1 MTAGPAPTQHPT
13 GTVDGA
19 PPAPGTRAPAEQALL
34 AALSVPDK
42 VRLLTGA
49 ANWRTHGA
57 PAIGLRPMIVSD
69 GPSGVRG
76 VTKDERHPST
86 SLPCSSATGAT
97 WDTELITELAV
108 ALGAEARGKGVDVL
122 LAPTINLMRT
132 PLGGRGFECFSE
144 DPVLTARMAVAFIT
158 GLQSAGVAATV
169 KHFVGNDSETERWTY
184 DVIVSEQVLRELYMA
199 PFEACVTEA
208 GSALVMAAYNKVN
221 GTPATE
227 HPWLLRKILK
237 GEWEFGGVVVSDWSA
252 ARTTVATAV
261 AGLDLAM
268 PGPDGP
274 WGADLVQAVLD
285 GVIPESVIDDKVA
298 RIMRLARRVGAL
310 AAPDGREAAAVSGG
324 PAAGNGGPV
333 PDGNGS
339 PVPAGRPVL
348 DAGPVL
354 DGGPVLGAD
363 PVLDAGAV
371 PDGAP
376 AGNRAVLMDPQLVR
390 RVAAASFVLLRN
402 EGPVLPFDP
411 GRVGS
416 IALIGPNAVY
426 PVIQGGGSA
435 IVAPVTVSTPA
446 VALPAALAGQATVT
460 VAPGCR
466 TWTTVP
472 EPVAGSIRDPL
483 TGEPGLRLEFR
494 AGDGTLIRHEH
505 RISTQLTWWDE
516 GLPPG
521 VGWGEDGTIALLT
534 RFRADVT
541 GQHLIGVAG
550 VGHLTLTV
558 DGVVVADTVTPVP
571 ADPVQTMTRPGEV
584 RAAVRLQAGQEADV
598 RLDFHPAA
606 GIDAPLAVSLGIA
619 ADDDE
624 DTMIAEAM
632 RAAAD
637 SAAAVVVVG
646 SAGAA
651 ESEGFD
657 RETLA
662 LPGRQ
667 DELVTRIAAVNPR
680 TVVVVNAGMP
690 VLMPWAD
697 DVAAVIYAWLP
708 GQAMGEALAD
718 VLLGRVEP
726 GGRLPVTLPARE
738 SDCPVLH
745 AVPRDG
751 RIDYAEGLL
760 IGYRGYDAAG
770 IIPRFAFGHGLGY
783 TQWAYESVSLDG
795 PGPAPGE
802 DARVRV
808 AVRNTGSRP
817 GREIVQAYVASPVA
831 RAGRP
836 ARVLGAF
843 AAVSAAPGE
852 RAEVVLTVPARA
864 FAVWDPAAGGW
875 AWPPG
880 TFTVEVGRSSR
891 DLRLEMPVTGRR

>member
-1 MTAGPAPTQHPT
+1 MTAGPAHTEHPT
-13 GTVDGA
+13 STVDGA
-19 PPAPGTRAPAEQALL
+19 PPAGGTRAPAEQALL
-34 AALSVPDK
+34 AALTVPDK

-86 SLPCSSATGAT
+86 CLPCPSATGAT
-97 WDTELITELAV
+97 WDTELLAELAA

-208 GSALVMAAYNKVN
+208 GAALVMAAYNKVN

-227 HPWLLRKILK
+227 HPWLLRQILK
-237 GEWEFGGVVVSDWSA
+237 GKWEFGGVVVSDWSA

-268 PGPDGP
+268 PGPNGP

-285 GVIPESVIDDKVA
+285 GVVPESVIDDKVA
-298 RIMRLARRVGAL
+298 RILRLARWAGAL
-310 AAPDGREAAAVSGG
+310 TAPGAHEALPVTGG
-324 PAAGNGGPV
+324 PAGDGGPAPDGNGGPV
-333 PDGNGS
+333 LDGA
-339 PVPAGRPVL
+339 PVPG
-348 DAGPVL
+348 GGGSVL
-354 DGGPVLGAD
+354 DGAPVPGGE
-363 PVLDAGAV
+363 PVPG
-371 PDGAP
+371 GAP
-376 AGNRAVLMDPQLVR
+376 AGDRGALMDPRLVR
-390 RVAAASFVLLRN
+390 RVTAASFVLLRN

-411 GRVGS
+411 GRIGS
-416 IALIGPNAVY
+416 IALIGPNAVH

-446 VALPAALAGQATVT
+446 AALPAALAGQASVT

-472 EPVAGSIRDPL
+472 EPAAGSLRDPV
-483 TGEPGLRLEFR
+483 TGEPGLRLEFH

-505 RISTQLTWWDE
+505 RTSTQLAWWDE

-521 VGWGEDGTIALLT
+521 VGWGEDGTITLLT

-541 GQHLIGVAG
+541 GPHLIGVAG

-558 DGVVVADTVTPVP
+558 DGVVAADTVTPVP

-584 RAAVRLQAGQEADV
+584 RAAVGLRAGQEAEV
-598 RLDFHPAA
+598 RLDFRPAD
-606 GIDAPLAVSLGIA
+606 GVDAPLAVSLGIA
-619 ADDDE
+619 ADEDE
-624 DTMIAEAM
+624 DTMIAQAV
-632 RAAAD
+632 RAAAG
-637 SAAAVVVVG
+637 SAAAVVIVG
-646 SAGAA
+646 SAEAA

-718 VLLGRVEP
+718 VLLGRAEP

-760 IGYRGYDAAG
+760 VGYRGYDAAG
-770 IIPRFAFGHGLGY
+770 ISPMFPFGHGLGY
-783 TQWAYESVSLDG
+783 TQWAYESASLDG
-795 PGPAPGE
+795 PGPASGE
-802 DARVRV
+802 DVRVRV
-808 AVRNTGSRP
+808 RVNNTGSRP

-831 RAGRP
+831 GAGRP
-836 ARVLGAF
+836 ARALGAF

-864 FAVWDPAAGGW
+864 FAAWDPAAGGW
-875 AWPPG
+875 ARPPG

-891 DLRLEMPVTGRR
+891 DLRLKVPVTGRR

>member
-1 MTAGPAPTQHPT
+1 MTTGHAHTHQPASTVSEASPAPDT
-13 GTVDGA
+13 G
-19 PPAPGTRAPAEQALL
+19 APAEQSLL

-49 ANWRTHGA
+49 ANWRTHA
-57 PAIGLRPMIVSD
+57 SPALGLRSMIMSD

-86 SLPCSSATGAT
+86 SLPCPSACGAT
-97 WDTELITELAV
+97 WDTGLITELAA
-108 ALGAEARGKGVDVL
+108 ALGAEARAKGVDVL

-132 PLGGRGFECFSE
+132 PLAGRGFEFFSE
-144 DPVLTARMAVAFIT
+144 DPVLTARIAVAFIT
-158 GLQSAGVAATV
+158 GLQSAGVAAV
-169 KHFVGNDSETERWTY
+169 AKHFVGNDTETERWSY
-184 DVIVSEQVLRELYMA
+184 DAVITETVLRELYLA
-199 PFEACVTEA
+199 PFEACVREA
-208 GSALVMAAYNKVN
+208 GTALVMAAYNRVN
-221 GTPATE
+221 GTHSTA
-227 HPWLLRKILK
+227 HAWLLRKVLK
-237 GEWEFGGVVVSDWSA
+237 GEWEFDGVVVSDWNA
-252 ARTTVATAV
+252 ARATVPTAV

-268 PGPDGP
+268 PGPNGP
-274 WGADLVQAVLD
+274 WGEQLARAVLD
-285 GVIPESVIDDKVA
+285 GTVPESDIDDKVA
-298 RIMRLARRVGAL
+298 RILRLARRVGAL
-310 AAPDGREAAAVSGG
+310 APPDGRPGQDLLSA
-324 PAAGNGGPV
+324 
-333 PDGNGS
+333 
-339 PVPAGRPVL
+339 L
-348 DAGPVL
+348 
-354 DGGPVLGAD
+354 
-363 PVLDAGAV
+363 
-371 PDGAP
+371 DGAP
-376 AGNRAVLMDPQLVR
+376 AHGLMPSANGGPDGDGAGLADADLVR

-402 EGPVLPFDP
+402 EGPVLPFDA
-411 GRVGS
+411 GAIGS
-416 IALIGPNAVY
+416 IALIGPNAVH

-435 IVAPVTVSTPA
+435 VVAPVAVSIPA
-446 VALPAALAGQATVT
+446 LSLPAALDGRATVT

-466 TWTTVP
+466 TWTAVP
-472 EPVAGSIRDPL
+472 EPAAGSIHDPY

-494 AGDGTLIRHEH
+494 DGDGTLIGHEH
-505 RISTQLTWWDE
+505 RTSTQLVWWDE

-521 VGWGEDGTIALLT
+521 VGWGKEGAIVLLARLRASGTGPHVLGA
-534 RFRADVT
+534 
-541 GQHLIGVAG
+541 AG
-550 VGHLTLTV
+550 VGRLTLIV
-558 DGVVVADTVTPVP
+558 DGTVVADATTPVP

-584 RAAVRLQAGQEADV
+584 RASVDLGAGQEAEI
-598 RLDFHPAA
+598 RIEFRPAD
-606 GIDAPLAVSLGIA
+606 GVNAPLAIRFGIA
-619 ADDDE
+619 LDE
-624 DTMIAEAM
+624 DEDAMMAEAV
-632 RAAAD
+632 RVAAQAG
-637 SAAAVVVVG
+637 AAVVVVG
-646 SAGAA
+646 SADAA

-667 DELVTRIAAVNPR
+667 DELVARVAEVNPR

-718 VLLGRVEP
+718 VLLGRAEP

-770 IIPRFAFGHGLGY
+770 TTPMFPFGHGLGY
-783 TQWAYESVSLDG
+783 TQWAYESASLDG

-802 DARVRV
+802 DARIRVRV
-808 AVRNTGSRP
+808 SNTGSRP

-836 ARVLGAF
+836 TRVLGAF

-880 TFTVEVGRSSR
+880 IFTVEVGRSSR
-891 DLRLEMPVTGRR
+891 DLRLRVPVTGRR

>member
-1 MTAGPAPTQHPT
+1 MTTGPAHTHAT
-13 GTVDGA
+13 TTVSDA
-19 PPAPGTRAPAEQALL
+19 APAPGTQAPAERALL
-34 AALSVPDK
+34 AALSVQDK

-49 ANWRTHGA
+49 ANWRMHGS

-86 SLPCSSATGAT
+86 SLPCPSACGAT
-97 WDTELITELAV
+97 WDTELITELAA
-108 ALGAEARGKGVDVL
+108 ALGEEARGKDVHVL

-158 GLQSAGVAATV
+158 GLQSAGVAATA

-184 DVIVSEQVLRELYMA
+184 DAVISEQVLRELYLA
-199 PFEACVTEA
+199 PFEACVREA
-208 GSALVMAAYNKVN
+208 GTALVMAAYNKVN

-237 GEWEFGGVVVSDWSA
+237 GEWGFEGVVVSDWSA
-252 ARTTVATAV
+252 ARSTVATAV

-274 WGADLVQAVLD
+274 WGPDLVQAVLD
-285 GVIPESVIDDKVA
+285 GVVPETDIDDKVT

-310 AAPDGREAAAVSGG
+310 VAPDGQEG
-324 PAAGNGGPV
+324 AAGNGGPV
-333 PDGNGS
+333 PAGNGG
-339 PVPAGRPVL
+339 PVPDSGS
-348 DAGPVL
+348 VL
-354 DGGPVLGAD
+354 DGS
-363 PVLDAGAV
+363 
-371 PDGAP
+371 PDGGP
-376 AGNRAVLMDPQLVR
+376 ARDRAALVDPRLVR

-402 EGPVLPFDP
+402 EGQALPFDA
-411 GRVGS
+411 GRIGS

-466 TWTTVP
+466 TWVTVP

-494 AGDGTLIRHEH
+494 DGDGTLIGDEH
-505 RISTQLTWWDE
+505 RISTQLAWWDE

-521 VGWGEDGTIALLT
+521 VGWGEDGTIVVRT
-534 RFRADVT
+534 RFRAT
-541 GQHLIGVAG
+541 AAGPHLIGAAG

-558 DGVVVADTVTPVP
+558 DGTVVADRVTPMP
-571 ADPVQTMTRPGEV
+571 DDPVQTMTRPGEV
-584 RAAVRLQAGQEADV
+584 RAVVDLRAGQETEV
-598 RLDFHPAA
+598 RLDFQPAD
-606 GIDAPLAVSLGIA
+606 GVDAPLAVSLGIA
-619 ADDDE
+619 ADEDE
-624 DTMIAEAM
+624 DTMIAEAV
-632 RAAAD
+632 RAAARA
-637 SAAAVVVVG
+637 AAAVVVVG
-646 SAGAA
+646 SAEAA

-657 RETLA
+657 RQTLA

-667 DELVTRIAAVNPR
+667 DELVTRVAAVNPR

-718 VLLGRVEP
+718 VLLGRAEP

-738 SDCPVLH
+738 SDSPVLH
-745 AVPRDG
+745 VVPRDG
-751 RIDYAEGLL
+751 RVDYAEGLL
-760 IGYRGYDAAG
+760 VGYRGYDAAG
-770 IIPRFAFGHGLGY
+770 IAPMFAFGHGLGY
-783 TQWAYESVSLDG
+783 TQWAYESASVDG
-795 PGPAPGE
+795 PVPAPGE
-802 DARVRV
+802 DVRVRV
-808 AVRNTGSRP
+808 VVRNTGPRP
-817 GREIVQAYVASPVA
+817 GREIVQAYVAGPMA
-831 RAGRP
+831 GAGRP
-836 ARVLGAF
+836 VRVLGAF
-843 AAVSAAPGE
+843 GTVSAAPGE
-852 RAEVVLTVPARA
+852 RADVVLTVPARVM
-864 FAVWDPAAGGW
+864 AVWDQAAGGW
-875 AWPPG
+875 AWPRG
-880 TFTVEVGRSSR
+880 TFMIDVGRSSR
-891 DLRLEMPVTGRR
+891 DLRLGVTLTVG

>member
-1 MTAGPAPTQHPT
+1 MTTGQARAQQPA
-13 GTVDGA
+13 GTVSGA
-19 PPAPGTRAPAEQALL
+19 PPAPGTAAPAERSLL

-49 ANWRTHGA
+49 ANWRTHGS
-57 PAIGLRPMIVSD
+57 PALGLRPMIMSD

-76 VTKDERHPST
+76 VTKDERLPST
-86 SLPCSSATGAT
+86 SLPCPSACGAT
-97 WDTELITELAV
+97 WDTGLITELAA

-158 GLQSAGVAATV
+158 GLQSAGVAAV
-169 KHFVGNDSETERWTY
+169 AKHFVGNDSETERWGY
-184 DVIVSEQVLRELYMA
+184 DAVITETVLRELYLA
-199 PFEACVTEA
+199 PFEAAVREA
-208 GSALVMAAYNKVN
+208 GTALVMAAYNKVN
-221 GTPATE
+221 GTHATA
-227 HPWLLRKILK
+227 HAWLLRKVLK
-237 GEWEFGGVVVSDWSA
+237 GEWEFDGVVVSDWNA
-252 ARTTVATAV
+252 ARATVPTAV

-268 PGPDGP
+268 PGPHGP
-274 WGADLVQAVLD
+274 WGEDLARAVLD
-285 GVIPESVIDDKVA
+285 GAVPESDIDDKLA
-298 RIMRLARRVGAL
+298 RILRLARRVGAL
-310 AAPDGREAAAVSGG
+310 AAPDGKPDPVPAPAPGPLPSPNGG
-324 PAAGNGGPV
+324 PAG
-333 PDGNGS
+333 D
-339 PVPAGRPVL
+339 
-348 DAGPVL
+348 
-354 DGGPVLGAD
+354 
-363 PVLDAGAV
+363 
-371 PDGAP
+371 
-376 AGNRAVLMDPQLVR
+376 RAVLADAGLVR
-390 RVAAASFVLLRN
+390 RAAAASLVLLRN
-402 EGPVLPFDP
+402 EGPVLPFDA
-411 GRVGS
+411 GTIGS
-416 IALIGPNAVY
+416 IALIGPNAVH

-435 IVAPVTVSTPA
+435 VVAPATVSTPA
-446 VALPAALAGQATVT
+446 LALPAALAGRAAVT

-466 TWTTVP
+466 TWTAVP
-472 EPVAGSIRDPL
+472 APAAGSIRDPQ

-494 AGDGTLIRHEH
+494 DGGGALIGHEH
-505 RISTQLTWWDE
+505 RTSTELVWWDE

-521 VGWGEDGTIALLT
+521 VGWGRDGSIALLT
-534 RFRADVT
+534 RLRASIT
-541 GQHLIGVAG
+541 GPHLIGAAG
-550 VGHLTLTV
+550 VGRLTLTV
-558 DGVVVADTVTPVP
+558 DGAVAADTVTPVP

-584 RAAVRLQAGQEADV
+584 RATVDLRAGQEAEI
-598 RLDFHPAA
+598 RLDFRPAD
-606 GIDAPLAVSLGIA
+606 GVNAPLAIRLGIA
-619 ADDDE
+619 VDE
-624 DTMIAEAM
+624 DEDAMMAEAV
-632 RAAAD
+632 RAAAR
-637 SAAAVVVVG
+637 AGAAVVVVG
-646 SAGAA
+646 SADAA

-667 DELVTRIAAVNPR
+667 DELVARVAEVNAR

-690 VLMPWAD
+690 VLMPWAG
-697 DVAAVIYAWLP
+697 DVAAVVYAWLP
-708 GQAMGEALAD
+708 GQAMGDALAD
-718 VLLGRVEP
+718 VLIGRAEP

-770 IIPRFAFGHGLGY
+770 ITPLFAFGHGLGY
-783 TQWAYESVSLDG
+783 TQWAYESASLDG

-802 DARVRV
+802 DVRVRV
-808 AVRNTGSRP
+808 AVRNTGPRP

-831 RAGRP
+831 GAGRP

-875 AWPPG
+875 ARPPG

-891 DLRLEMPVTGRR
+891 DLRLEVPLAGRG

>member
-1 MTAGPAPTQHPT
+1 MTADPAHTHT
-13 GTVDGA
+13 HTSTVTGA
-19 PPAPGTRAPAEQALL
+19 PPAPGNRAPGEQALL
-34 AALSVPDK
+34 AALSVQDK

-49 ANWRTHGA
+49 ANFRTHGS

-86 SLPCSSATGAT
+86 SLPCPSAAGAT
-97 WDTELITELAV
+97 WDTELIAELAA

-144 DPVLTARMAVAFIT
+144 DPVLTARMAVAYIT

-184 DVIVSEQVLRELYMA
+184 DVIITERVLRELYLA
-199 PFEACVTEA
+199 PFEACVREA
-208 GSALVMAAYNKVN
+208 GTALVMAAYNKVN
-221 GTPATE
+221 GTSATE

-237 GEWEFGGVVVSDWSA
+237 GEWGFGGVVVSDWSA

-274 WGADLVQAVLD
+274 WGPDLVQAVLD
-285 GVIPESVIDDKVA
+285 GVVPEADIDDKVA
-298 RIMRLARRVGAL
+298 RIMRLADWVGAL
-310 AAPDGREAAAVSGG
+310 AAPGG
-324 PAAGNGGPV
+324 PEAMDGNGGLVPSGNGGPV
-333 PDGNGS
+333 
-339 PVPAGRPVL
+339 A
-348 DAGPVL
+348 
-354 DGGPVLGAD
+354 DGGPVTDGR
-363 PVLDAGAV
+363 PVPGV
-371 PDGAP
+371 AP
-376 AGNRAVLMDPQLVR
+376 ARDRAVLVEPGLVR
-390 RVAAASFVLLRN
+390 KVAAASFVLLRN
-402 EGPVLPFDP
+402 EGPVLPFDAD
-411 GRVGS
+411 RIGS

-435 IVAPVTVSTPA
+435 IVAPVTVSAPA
-446 VALPAALAGQATVT
+446 VAVPAALAGRATVT

-472 EPVAGSIRDPL
+472 EPVAGSIHDPL

-494 AGDGTLIRHEH
+494 DGDGTLIGHEH
-505 RISTQLTWWDE
+505 RISTQLAWWDE

-521 VGWGEDGTIALLT
+521 VGWGEDGTIVART
-534 RFRADVT
+534 RFRASAA
-541 GQHLIGVAG
+541 GPHLIGAAG

-558 DGVVVADTVTPVP
+558 DGTVVADKVTPVP
-571 ADPVQTMTRPGEV
+571 DDPVQTMTRPGEV
-584 RAAVRLQAGQEADV
+584 RALADLRAGQEAEI
-598 RLDFHPAA
+598 RLDFQPAA
-606 GIDAPLAVSLGIA
+606 GVDAPLAVSLGIA
-619 ADDDE
+619 AEEDE
-624 DTMIAEAM
+624 DTMIAAAV
-632 RAAAD
+632 RAAAR

-646 SAGAA
+646 SAEAA

-667 DELVTRIAAVNPR
+667 DELVARVAAVNPR

-690 VLMPWAD
+690 VLMPWAG

-718 VLLGRVEP
+718 VLLGRAEP

-745 AVPRDG
+745 VVPRDG
-751 RIDYAEGLL
+751 RVDYAEGLL
-760 IGYRGYDAAG
+760 VGYRGYDAAG
-770 IIPRFAFGHGLGY
+770 ITPMFAFGHGLGY
-783 TQWAYESVSLDG
+783 TQWAYESASVAG
-795 PGPAPGE
+795 PMPAPGG
-802 DARVRV
+802 DVRIRVV
-808 AVRNTGSRP
+808 VRNTGSRP
-817 GREIVQAYVASPVA
+817 GREIVQAYVAGPA
-831 RAGRP
+831 AGAGRP
-836 ARVLGAF
+836 VRVLGAF
-843 AAVSAAPGE
+843 GTAVAAPGE
-852 RAEVVLTVPARA
+852 RADVVLTVPARIL
-864 FAVWDPAAGGW
+864 AVWDQAAGGW

-880 TFTVEVGRSSR
+880 TFTIEVGRSSR
-891 DLRLEMPVTGRR
+891 DLRLGIDVGLGG

>member
-1 MTAGPAPTQHPT
+1 MTTGPAHTHAT
-13 GTVDGA
+13 TTVSDA
-19 PPAPGTRAPAEQALL
+19 APAPGTQAPAERALL
-34 AALSVPDK
+34 AALSVQDK

-49 ANWRTHGA
+49 ANWRMHGS

-86 SLPCSSATGAT
+86 SLPCPSACGAT
-97 WDTELITELAV
+97 WDTELITELAA
-108 ALGAEARGKGVDVL
+108 ALGEEARGKDVHVL

-158 GLQSAGVAATV
+158 GLQSAGVAATA

-184 DVIVSEQVLRELYMA
+184 DAVISEQVLRELYLA
-199 PFEACVTEA
+199 PFEACVREA
-208 GSALVMAAYNKVN
+208 GTALVMAAYNKVN

-237 GEWEFGGVVVSDWSA
+237 GEWGFEGVVVSDWSA
-252 ARTTVATAV
+252 ARSTVATAV

-274 WGADLVQAVLD
+274 WGPDLVQAVLD
-285 GVIPESVIDDKVA
+285 GVVPETDIDDKVT

-310 AAPDGREAAAVSGG
+310 VAPDGQEG
-324 PAAGNGGPV
+324 AAGNGGPV
-333 PDGNGS
+333 PAGNGG
-339 PVPAGRPVL
+339 PVPDSGS
-348 DAGPVL
+348 VL
-354 DGGPVLGAD
+354 DGS
-363 PVLDAGAV
+363 
-371 PDGAP
+371 PDGGP
-376 AGNRAVLMDPQLVR
+376 ARDRAALVDPRLVR
-390 RVAAASFVLLRN
+390 KVAAASFVLLRN
-402 EGPVLPFDP
+402 EGQALPFDP
-411 GRVGS
+411 GRIGS

-466 TWTTVP
+466 TWVTVP

-494 AGDGTLIRHEH
+494 DGDGTLIGDEH
-505 RISTQLTWWDE
+505 RISTQLAWWDE

-521 VGWGEDGTIALLT
+521 VGWGEDGTIVVRT
-534 RFRADVT
+534 RFRAT
-541 GQHLIGVAG
+541 AAGPHLIGAAG

-558 DGVVVADTVTPVP
+558 DGTVVADRVTPMP
-571 ADPVQTMTRPGEV
+571 DDPVQTMTRPGEV
-584 RAAVRLQAGQEADV
+584 RAVVDLRAGQETEV
-598 RLDFHPAA
+598 RLDFQPAD
-606 GIDAPLAVSLGIA
+606 GVDAPLAVSLGIA
-619 ADDDE
+619 ADEDE
-624 DTMIAEAM
+624 DTMIAEAV
-632 RAAAD
+632 RAAARA
-637 SAAAVVVVG
+637 AAAVVVVG
-646 SAGAA
+646 SAEAA

-657 RETLA
+657 RQTLA

-667 DELVTRIAAVNPR
+667 DELVTRVAAVNPR

-718 VLLGRVEP
+718 VLLGRAEP

-738 SDCPVLH
+738 SDSPVLH
-745 AVPRDG
+745 VVPRDG
-751 RIDYAEGLL
+751 RVDYAEGLL
-760 IGYRGYDAAG
+760 VGYRGYDAAG
-770 IIPRFAFGHGLGY
+770 IAPMFAFGHGLGY
-783 TQWAYESVSLDG
+783 TQWAYESASVDG
-795 PGPAPGE
+795 PAPAPGE
-802 DARVRV
+802 DVRIRVV
-808 AVRNTGSRP
+808 VRNIGPRP
-817 GREIVQAYVASPVA
+817 GREIVQAYVAGPMA
-831 RAGRP
+831 GAGRP
-836 ARVLGAF
+836 VRVLGAF
-843 AAVSAAPGE
+843 GTAAAAPGE
-852 RAEVVLTVPARA
+852 RADVVLTVPARA
-864 FAVWDPAAGGW
+864 MAVWDQAAGGW
-875 AWPPG
+875 AWPRG
-880 TFTVEVGRSSR
+880 TFMIEVGRSSR
-891 DLRLEMPVTGRR
+891 DLRLGVTVTVG

>member
-1 MTAGPAPTQHPT
+1 MTTGPAPAQHPT
-13 GTVDGA
+13 STVDGA
-19 PPAPGTRAPAEQALL
+19 QPASGARAPAEQALL
-34 AALSVPDK
+34 AALSIHDK

-49 ANWRTHGA
+49 ANWRTHGS
-57 PAIGLRPMIVSD
+57 PAVGLRPMIVSD

-86 SLPCSSATGAT
+86 SLPCASATGAT
-97 WDTELITELAV
+97 WDTELITELAA

-158 GLQSAGVAATV
+158 GLQSAGVAATA
-169 KHFVGNDSETERWTY
+169 KHFVGNDSETERRSY
-184 DVIVSEQVLRELYMA
+184 DAIVSEQVLRELYLA

-208 GSALVMAAYNKVN
+208 GTALVMAAYNKVN
-221 GTPATE
+221 GTPATA

-237 GEWEFGGVVVSDWSA
+237 GEWGFDGVVVSDWSA
-252 ARTTVATAV
+252 ARSTVATAV

-268 PGPDGP
+268 PGPRGP

-285 GVIPESVIDDKVA
+285 GVVPESDIDDKVA
-298 RIMRLARRVGAL
+298 RIMRLARRLGAL
-310 AAPDGREAAAVSGG
+310 AAPDGQEAVTITGESAAGNGG
-324 PAAGNGGPV
+324 LVPPGNGGPV
-333 PDGNGS
+333 PDGKS
-339 PVPAGRPVL
+339 VL
-348 DAGPVL
+348 DGGPLIDGRPVL
-354 DGGPVLGAD
+354 DGGPL
-363 PVLDAGAV
+363 
-371 PDGAP
+371 PDGGP
-376 AGNRAVLMDPQLVR
+376 ARDRAVLMDPRLVR

-402 EGPVLPFDP
+402 EGPVLPLDA
-411 GRVGS
+411 GRIGS
-416 IALIGPNAVY
+416 VALIGPNAVY

-446 VALPAALAGQATVT
+446 VALPAALAGRASVT

-472 EPVAGSIRDPL
+472 EPAAGSIRDPL

-494 AGDGTLIRHEH
+494 DGDGALIGHEH
-505 RISTQLTWWDE
+505 RISTQFTWWDE

-521 VGWGEDGTIALLT
+521 VGWGKDGTITLLT
-534 RFRADVT
+534 RYRADVT
-541 GQHLIGVAG
+541 GPHLIGVAG

-558 DGVVVADTVTPVP
+558 DGVVAADTVTPVP

-584 RAAVRLQAGQEADV
+584 RAVADLQAGQEAEI
-598 RLDFHPAA
+598 RLDFQPAD
-606 GIDAPLAVSLGIA
+606 GVDAPLAVSLGIA
-619 ADDDE
+619 ADEDE
-624 DTMIAEAM
+624 DTMIAEAVQ
-632 RAAAD
+632 AAAR
-637 SAAAVVVVG
+637 SAAAVVIVG
-646 SAGAA
+646 SAVAA

-667 DELVTRIAAVNPR
+667 DELVTRVAAVNPR
-680 TVVVVNAGMP
+680 TVAVVNAGMP
-690 VLMPWAD
+690 VLMPWAG

-718 VLLGRVEP
+718 VLLGRAEP

-738 SDCPVLH
+738 SDSPVLH

-770 IIPRFAFGHGLGY
+770 ITPMFPFGHGLGY
-783 TQWAYESVSLDG
+783 TQWAYESASLDG
-795 PGPAPGE
+795 SGPPPGE
-802 DARVRV
+802 DVRVRV

-831 RAGRP
+831 GAGRP

-852 RAEVVLTVPARA
+852 RAEVVLAVPARA
-864 FAVWDPAAGGW
+864 FAVWDPVAGGW

-891 DLRLEMPVTGRR
+891 DLRLGVPVTGRR

>member
-1 MTAGPAPTQHPT
+1 MTTGPAHTHAT
-13 GTVDGA
+13 TTVSDA
-19 PPAPGTRAPAEQALL
+19 APAPGTQAPAERALL
-34 AALSVPDK
+34 AALSVQDK

-49 ANWRTHGA
+49 ANWRMHGS

-86 SLPCSSATGAT
+86 SLPCPSACGAT
-97 WDTELITELAV
+97 WDTELITELAA
-108 ALGAEARGKGVDVL
+108 ALGEEARGKDVHVL

-158 GLQSAGVAATV
+158 GLQSAGVAATA

-184 DVIVSEQVLRELYMA
+184 DAVISEQVLRELYLA
-199 PFEACVTEA
+199 PFEACVREA
-208 GSALVMAAYNKVN
+208 GTALVMAAYNKVN

-237 GEWEFGGVVVSDWSA
+237 GEWGFEGVVVSDWSA
-252 ARTTVATAV
+252 ARSTVATAV

-274 WGADLVQAVLD
+274 WGPDLVQAVLD
-285 GVIPESVIDDKVA
+285 GVVPETDIDDKVT

-310 AAPDGREAAAVSGG
+310 VAPDGQEG
-324 PAAGNGGPV
+324 AAGNGGPV
-333 PDGNGS
+333 PAGNGG
-339 PVPAGRPVL
+339 PVPDSGS
-348 DAGPVL
+348 VL
-354 DGGPVLGAD
+354 DGS
-363 PVLDAGAV
+363 
-371 PDGAP
+371 PDGGP
-376 AGNRAVLMDPQLVR
+376 ARDRAALVDPRLVR

-402 EGPVLPFDP
+402 EGQALPFDA
-411 GRVGS
+411 GRIGS

-466 TWTTVP
+466 TWATVP
-472 EPVAGSIRDPL
+472 EPVAGAMRDPL

-494 AGDGTLIRHEH
+494 DGDGTLIGDEH
-505 RISTQLTWWDE
+505 RISTQLAWWDE

-521 VGWGEDGTIALLT
+521 VGWGEDGTIVVRT
-534 RFRADVT
+534 RFRAT
-541 GQHLIGVAG
+541 AAGPHLIGAAG

-558 DGVVVADTVTPVP
+558 DGTVVADRVTPMP
-571 ADPVQTMTRPGEV
+571 DDPVQTMTRPGEV
-584 RAAVRLQAGQEADV
+584 RAVVDLRAGQETEV
-598 RLDFHPAA
+598 RLDFQPAD
-606 GIDAPLAVSLGIA
+606 GVDAPLAVSLGIA
-619 ADDDE
+619 ADEDE
-624 DTMIAEAM
+624 DTMIAEAV
-632 RAAAD
+632 RAAARA
-637 SAAAVVVVG
+637 AAAVVVVG
-646 SAGAA
+646 SAEAA

-657 RETLA
+657 RQTLA

-667 DELVTRIAAVNPR
+667 DELVTRVAAVNPR

-718 VLLGRVEP
+718 VLLGRAEP

-738 SDCPVLH
+738 SDSPVLH
-745 AVPRDG
+745 VVPRDG
-751 RIDYAEGLL
+751 RVDYAEGLL
-760 IGYRGYDAAG
+760 VGYRGYDAAG
-770 IIPRFAFGHGLGY
+770 IAPMFAFGHGLGY
-783 TQWAYESVSLDG
+783 TQWAYESASVDG
-795 PGPAPGE
+795 PAPAPGE
-802 DARVRV
+802 DVRIRVV
-808 AVRNTGSRP
+808 VRNIGPRP
-817 GREIVQAYVASPVA
+817 GREIVQAYVAGPMA
-831 RAGRP
+831 GAGRP
-836 ARVLGAF
+836 VRVLGAF
-843 AAVSAAPGE
+843 GTAAAAPGE
-852 RAEVVLTVPARA
+852 RTDVVLTVPARVM
-864 FAVWDPAAGGW
+864 AVWDQAAGGW
-875 AWPPG
+875 AWPRG
-880 TFTVEVGRSSR
+880 TFMIDVGRSSR
-891 DLRLEMPVTGRR
+891 DLRLGVTVTVG

>member
-1 MTAGPAPTQHPT
+1 MTAGPAHTEHPT
-13 GTVDGA
+13 STVDGA
-19 PPAPGTRAPAEQALL
+19 PPAGGTRAPAEQALL
-34 AALSVPDK
+34 AALTVPDK

-86 SLPCSSATGAT
+86 CLPCPSATGAT
-97 WDTELITELAV
+97 WDTELLAELAA

-144 DPVLTARMAVAFIT
+144 DPVLTARMAAAFIT

-208 GSALVMAAYNKVN
+208 GAALVMAAYNKVN

-227 HPWLLRKILK
+227 HPWLLRQILK
-237 GEWEFGGVVVSDWSA
+237 GKWEFGGVVVSDWSA

-268 PGPDGP
+268 PGPNGP

-285 GVIPESVIDDKVA
+285 GVVPESVIDDKVA
-298 RIMRLARRVGAL
+298 RILRLARWAGAL
-310 AAPDGREAAAVSGG
+310 TAPGAHEALPVTGG
-324 PAAGNGGPV
+324 PAGDGGPAPDGNGGPV
-333 PDGNGS
+333 
-339 PVPAGRPVL
+339 L
-348 DAGPVL
+348 
-354 DGGPVLGAD
+354 
-363 PVLDAGAV
+363 
-371 PDGAP
+371 DGAP
-376 AGNRAVLMDPQLVR
+376 VPGGTPAGDRGALMDPRLVR
-390 RVAAASFVLLRN
+390 RVTAASFVLLRN

-411 GRVGS
+411 GRIGS
-416 IALIGPNAVY
+416 IALIGPNAVH

-446 VALPAALAGQATVT
+446 AALPAALAGQASVT

-472 EPVAGSIRDPL
+472 EPAAGSLRDPV

-505 RISTQLTWWDE
+505 RTSTQLAWWDE

-521 VGWGEDGTIALLT
+521 VGWGEDGTITLLT

-541 GQHLIGVAG
+541 GPHLIGVAG

-558 DGVVVADTVTPVP
+558 DGVVAADTVTPVP
-571 ADPVQTMTRPGEV
+571 ADPVQTMTRPGQV
-584 RAAVRLQAGQEADV
+584 RAAVGLRAGQEAEV
-598 RLDFHPAA
+598 RLDFRPAD
-606 GIDAPLAVSLGIA
+606 GVDAPLAVSLGIA
-619 ADDDE
+619 ADEDE
-624 DTMIAEAM
+624 DTMIAQAV
-632 RAAAD
+632 RAAAG
-637 SAAAVVVVG
+637 SAAAVVIVG
-646 SAGAA
+646 SAEAA

-718 VLLGRVEP
+718 VLLGRAEP
-726 GGRLPVTLPARE
+726 GGRLPVTLPAHE

-745 AVPRDG
+745 AVPRYG

-770 IIPRFAFGHGLGY
+770 ISPMFAFGHGLGY
-783 TQWAYESVSLDG
+783 TQWAYESASLDG

-802 DARVRV
+802 DVRVRV
-808 AVRNTGSRP
+808 RVNNTGSRP

-836 ARVLGAF
+836 ARALGAF

-852 RAEVVLTVPARA
+852 RAEVVLRVPARA
-864 FAVWDPAAGGW
+864 FAAWDPAAGGW
-875 AWPPG
+875 ARPPG

-891 DLRLEMPVTGRR
+891 DLRLKVPVTGRR

>member
-1 MTAGPAPTQHPT
+1 MTTGPAHTHAT
-13 GTVDGA
+13 TTVSDA
-19 PPAPGTRAPAEQALL
+19 APAPGTQAPAERALL
-34 AALSVPDK
+34 AALSVQDK

-49 ANWRTHGA
+49 ANWRMHGS

-86 SLPCSSATGAT
+86 SLPCPSACGAT
-97 WDTELITELAV
+97 WDTELITELAA
-108 ALGAEARGKGVDVL
+108 ALGEEARGKDVHVL

-158 GLQSAGVAATV
+158 GLQSAGVAATA

-184 DVIVSEQVLRELYMA
+184 DAVISEQVLRELYLA
-199 PFEACVTEA
+199 PFEACVREA
-208 GSALVMAAYNKVN
+208 GTALVMAAYNKVN

-237 GEWEFGGVVVSDWSA
+237 GEWGFEGVVVSDWSA
-252 ARTTVATAV
+252 ARSTVATAV

-274 WGADLVQAVLD
+274 WGPDLVQAVLD
-285 GVIPESVIDDKVA
+285 GVVPETDIDDKVT

-310 AAPDGREAAAVSGG
+310 VAPDGQEG
-324 PAAGNGGPV
+324 AAGNGGPV
-333 PDGNGS
+333 PAGNGG
-339 PVPAGRPVL
+339 PVPDSGS
-348 DAGPVL
+348 VL
-354 DGGPVLGAD
+354 DGS
-363 PVLDAGAV
+363 
-371 PDGAP
+371 PDGGP
-376 AGNRAVLMDPQLVR
+376 ARDRAALVDPRLVR

-402 EGPVLPFDP
+402 EGQALPFDA
-411 GRVGS
+411 GRIGS

-466 TWTTVP
+466 TWVTVP

-494 AGDGTLIRHEH
+494 DGDGTLIGDEH
-505 RISTQLTWWDE
+505 RISTQLAWWDE

-521 VGWGEDGTIALLT
+521 VGWGEDGTIVVRT
-534 RFRADVT
+534 RFRAT
-541 GQHLIGVAG
+541 AAGPHLIGAAG

-558 DGVVVADTVTPVP
+558 DGTVVADRVTPMP
-571 ADPVQTMTRPGEV
+571 DDPVQTMTRPGEV
-584 RAAVRLQAGQEADV
+584 RAVVDLRAGQETEV
-598 RLDFHPAA
+598 RLDFQPAD
-606 GIDAPLAVSLGIA
+606 GVDAPLAVSLGIA
-619 ADDDE
+619 ADEDE
-624 DTMIAEAM
+624 DTMIAEAV
-632 RAAAD
+632 RAAARA
-637 SAAAVVVVG
+637 AAAVVVVG
-646 SAGAA
+646 SAEAA

-657 RETLA
+657 RQTLA

-667 DELVTRIAAVNPR
+667 DELVTRVAAVNPR

-718 VLLGRVEP
+718 VLLGRAEP

-738 SDCPVLH
+738 SDSPVLH
-745 AVPRDG
+745 VVPRDG
-751 RIDYAEGLL
+751 RVDYAEGLL
-760 IGYRGYDAAG
+760 VGYRGYDAAG
-770 IIPRFAFGHGLGY
+770 IAPMFAFGHGLGY
-783 TQWAYESVSLDG
+783 TQWAYESASVDG
-795 PGPAPGE
+795 PAPAPGE
-802 DARVRV
+802 DVRIRVV
-808 AVRNTGSRP
+808 VRNIGPRP
-817 GREIVQAYVASPVA
+817 GREIVQAYVAGPMA
-831 RAGRP
+831 GAGRP
-836 ARVLGAF
+836 VRVLGAF
-843 AAVSAAPGE
+843 GTAAAAPGE
-852 RAEVVLTVPARA
+852 RADVVLTVPARA
-864 FAVWDPAAGGW
+864 MAVWDQAAGGW
-875 AWPPG
+875 AWPRG
-880 TFTVEVGRSSR
+880 TFMIEVGRSSR
-891 DLRLEMPVTGRR
+891 DLRLGVTVTVG

>member
-1 MTAGPAPTQHPT
+1 MTTGPAHTHAT
-13 GTVDGA
+13 STVSEA
-19 PPAPGTRAPAEQALL
+19 APAPGTQAPGTQAPAERALL
-34 AALSVPDK
+34 TALSVPDK

-49 ANWRTHGA
+49 ANWRMHGS

-86 SLPCSSATGAT
+86 SLPCPSACGAT
-97 WDTELITELAV
+97 WDTELITELAA
-108 ALGAEARGKGVDVL
+108 ALGEEARGKDVHVL

-158 GLQSAGVAATV
+158 GLQSAGVAATA

-184 DVIVSEQVLRELYMA
+184 DAVISEQVLRELYLA
-199 PFEACVTEA
+199 PFEACVREA
-208 GSALVMAAYNKVN
+208 GTALVMAAYNKVN

-237 GEWEFGGVVVSDWSA
+237 GEWGFEGVVVSDWSA
-252 ARTTVATAV
+252 ARSTVATAV

-274 WGADLVQAVLD
+274 WGPDLVQAVLD
-285 GVIPESVIDDKVA
+285 GVVPETDIDDKVT

-310 AAPDGREAAAVSGG
+310 VAPDGQEG
-324 PAAGNGGPV
+324 AAGNGGPV
-333 PDGNGS
+333 PAGNGG
-339 PVPAGRPVL
+339 PVPDSGS
-348 DAGPVL
+348 VL
-354 DGGPVLGAD
+354 DGS
-363 PVLDAGAV
+363 
-371 PDGAP
+371 PDGGP
-376 AGNRAVLMDPQLVR
+376 ARDRAALVDPRLVR

-402 EGPVLPFDP
+402 EGQALPFDA
-411 GRVGS
+411 GRIGS

-466 TWTTVP
+466 TWVTVP

-494 AGDGTLIRHEH
+494 DGDGTLIGDEH
-505 RISTQLTWWDE
+505 RISTQLAWWDE

-521 VGWGEDGTIALLT
+521 VGWGEDGTIVVRT
-534 RFRADVT
+534 RFRAT
-541 GQHLIGVAG
+541 AAGPHLIGAAG

-558 DGVVVADTVTPVP
+558 DGTVVADRVTPMP
-571 ADPVQTMTRPGEV
+571 DDPVQTMTRPGEV
-584 RAAVRLQAGQEADV
+584 RAVVDLRAGQETEV
-598 RLDFHPAA
+598 RLDFQPAD
-606 GIDAPLAVSLGIA
+606 GVDAPLAVSLGIA
-619 ADDDE
+619 ADEDE
-624 DTMIAEAM
+624 DTMIAEAV
-632 RAAAD
+632 RAAARA
-637 SAAAVVVVG
+637 AAAVVVVG
-646 SAGAA
+646 SAEAA

-657 RETLA
+657 RQTLA

-667 DELVTRIAAVNPR
+667 DELVTRVAAVNPR

-718 VLLGRVEP
+718 VLLGRAEP

-738 SDCPVLH
+738 SDSPVLH
-745 AVPRDG
+745 VVPRDG
-751 RIDYAEGLL
+751 RVDYAEGLL
-760 IGYRGYDAAG
+760 VGYRGYDAAG
-770 IIPRFAFGHGLGY
+770 IAPMFAFGHGLGY
-783 TQWAYESVSLDG
+783 TQWAYESASVDG
-795 PGPAPGE
+795 PVPAPGE
-802 DARVRV
+802 DVRVRV
-808 AVRNTGSRP
+808 VVRNTGPRP
-817 GREIVQAYVASPVA
+817 GREIVQAYVAGPTA
-831 RAGRP
+831 GAGRP
-836 ARVLGAF
+836 VRVLGAF
-843 AAVSAAPGE
+843 GTVSAAPGE
-852 RAEVVLTVPARA
+852 RADVVLTVPARVM
-864 FAVWDPAAGGW
+864 AVWDQAAGGW
-875 AWPPG
+875 AWPRG
-880 TFTVEVGRSSR
+880 TFMIDVGRSSR
-891 DLRLEMPVTGRR
+891 DLRLGVTLTVG

>member
-1 MTAGPAPTQHPT
+1 MTTGPAPAQHPT
-13 GTVDGA
+13 SSVDGA
-19 PPAPGTRAPAEQALL
+19 QPASGARAPAEQALL
-34 AALSVPDK
+34 AALSIHDK

-49 ANWRTHGA
+49 ANWRTHGS
-57 PAIGLRPMIVSD
+57 PAVGLRPMIVSD

-86 SLPCSSATGAT
+86 SLPCASATGAT
-97 WDTELITELAV
+97 WDTELITELAA
-108 ALGAEARGKGVDVL
+108 ALGEEARGKGVDVL

-158 GLQSAGVAATV
+158 GLQSAGVAATA
-169 KHFVGNDSETERWTY
+169 KHFVGNDSETERRSY
-184 DVIVSEQVLRELYMA
+184 DAIVSEQVLRELYLA

-208 GSALVMAAYNKVN
+208 GTALVMAAYNKVN
-221 GTPATE
+221 GTPATA

-237 GEWEFGGVVVSDWSA
+237 GEWGFDGVVVSDWSA
-252 ARTTVATAV
+252 ARSTVATAV

-268 PGPDGP
+268 PGPRGP

-285 GVIPESVIDDKVA
+285 GVVPESDIDDKVA
-298 RIMRLARRVGAL
+298 RIMRLARRLGAL
-310 AAPDGREAAAVSGG
+310 AAPDGQEAATITGESATGNGG
-324 PAAGNGGPV
+324 LVPAGNGGPV
-333 PDGNGS
+333 PDGK
-339 PVPAGRPVL
+339 
-348 DAGPVL
+348 PVL
-354 DGGPVLGAD
+354 DGGPLIDGR
-363 PVLDAGAV
+363 PVLDGGPL
-371 PDGAP
+371 PDGGP
-376 AGNRAVLMDPQLVR
+376 ARDRAVLMDPRLVR

-402 EGPVLPFDP
+402 EGPVLPFDA
-411 GRVGS
+411 GRIGS

-435 IVAPVTVSTPA
+435 IVAPVAVSTPA
-446 VALPAALAGQATVT
+446 VALPAALAGRASVT

-472 EPVAGSIRDPL
+472 EPAAGSIRDPL

-494 AGDGTLIRHEH
+494 DGDGALIGHEH
-505 RISTQLTWWDE
+505 RISTQFTWWDE

-521 VGWGEDGTIALLT
+521 VGWGQDGTITLLT
-534 RFRADVT
+534 RYRADVT
-541 GQHLIGVAG
+541 GPHLIGVAG

-558 DGVVVADTVTPVP
+558 DGVVAADTVTPVP

-584 RAAVRLQAGQEADV
+584 RAVADLQAGQEAEI
-598 RLDFHPAA
+598 RLDFQPAD
-606 GIDAPLAVSLGIA
+606 GVDAPLAVSLGIA
-619 ADDDE
+619 ADEDE
-624 DTMIAEAM
+624 DTMIAEAVQ
-632 RAAAD
+632 AAAR
-637 SAAAVVVVG
+637 SAAAVVIVG
-646 SAGAA
+646 SAVAA

-667 DELVTRIAAVNPR
+667 DELVTRVAAVNPR
-680 TVVVVNAGMP
+680 TAAVVNAGMP
-690 VLMPWAD
+690 VLMPWAG

-718 VLLGRVEP
+718 VLLGRAEP

-738 SDCPVLH
+738 SDSPVLH

-770 IIPRFAFGHGLGY
+770 ITPMFPFGHGLGY
-783 TQWAYESVSLDG
+783 TQWAYESASLDG
-795 PGPAPGE
+795 PGPPPGE
-802 DARVRV
+802 DVRVRV

-831 RAGRP
+831 GAGRP

-852 RAEVVLTVPARA
+852 RAEVVLAVPARA
-864 FAVWDPAAGGW
+864 FAVWDPVAGGW
-875 AWPPG
+875 TWPPG

-891 DLRLEMPVTGRR
+891 DLRLGVPVTARR

>member
-1 MTAGPAPTQHPT
+1 MTAGPAHTEHPT
-13 GTVDGA
+13 STVNGA
-19 PPAPGTRAPAEQALL
+19 APASGTRAPAERALL
-34 AALSVPDK
+34 AELSVQDK

-86 SLPCSSATGAT
+86 CLPCPSATGAT
-97 WDTELITELAV
+97 WDTELITELAA

-132 PLGGRGFECFSE
+132 PMGGRGFECFSE

-184 DVIVSEQVLRELYMA
+184 DAIITEHVLRELYLA
-199 PFEACVTEA
+199 PFEACVREA
-208 GSALVMAAYNKVN
+208 GTAVVMAAYNKVN
-221 GTPATE
+221 GTSATE

-237 GEWEFGGVVVSDWSA
+237 GEWGFDGVVVSDWSA

-274 WGADLVQAVLD
+274 WGPDLVQAVLD
-285 GVIPESVIDDKVA
+285 GVVPEADIDDKVA

-310 AAPDGREAAAVSGG
+310 AAPDGPEAADPV
-324 PAAGNGGPV
+324 PAGNGGPV
-333 PDGNGS
+333 LDSS
-339 PVPAGRPVL
+339 PVP
-348 DAGPVL
+348 
-354 DGGPVLGAD
+354 DGGP
-363 PVLDAGAV
+363 AG
-371 PDGAP
+371 D
-376 AGNRAVLMDPQLVR
+376 RAVLVDPGLVR
-390 RVAAASFVLLRN
+390 KVAAASFVLLRN
-402 EGPVLPFDP
+402 EGPVLPFDA
-411 GRVGS
+411 GRIGS

-446 VALPAALAGQATVT
+446 AALQAALAGQATVT

-494 AGDGTLIRHEH
+494 GGDGTLIGHEH
-505 RISTQLTWWDE
+505 RISTKLAWWDE

-521 VGWGEDGTIALLT
+521 VGWGEDGTIVART
-534 RFRADVT
+534 RFRASAA
-541 GQHLIGVAG
+541 GPYLIGAAG
-550 VGHLTLTV
+550 VGHLTLAV
-558 DGVVVADTVTPVP
+558 DGTVVADQVTPVP
-571 ADPVQTMTRPGEV
+571 DDPVQTMTRPGEV
-584 RAAVRLQAGQEADV
+584 RAVVDLRAGQEAEI
-598 RLDFHPAA
+598 RLDFQPAA
-606 GIDAPLAVSLGIA
+606 GVDAPLAVSLGIA
-619 ADDDE
+619 AEEDE
-624 DTMIAEAM
+624 DTMIAAAV
-632 RAAAD
+632 RAAAR

-646 SAGAA
+646 SAEAA
-651 ESEGFD
+651 ESEGYD

-667 DELVTRIAAVNPR
+667 DELVARVAAVNPR

-690 VLMPWAD
+690 VLMPWAG
-697 DVAAVIYAWLP
+697 DVAAVVYAWLP

-718 VLLGRVEP
+718 VLLGRAEP

-745 AVPRDG
+745 VVPRDG
-751 RIDYAEGLL
+751 RVDYAEGLL
-760 IGYRGYDAAG
+760 VGYRGYDAAG
-770 IIPRFAFGHGLGY
+770 ITPMFAFGHGLGY
-783 TQWAYESVSLDG
+783 TQWAYESASVAG
-795 PGPAPGE
+795 PMPGPGE
-802 DARVRV
+802 DVRIRVV
-808 AVRNTGSRP
+808 VRNTGSRP

-831 RAGRP
+831 GAGRP
-836 ARVLGAF
+836 VRVLGAF
-843 AAVSAAPGE
+843 GAAVATPGE
-852 RAEVVLTVPARA
+852 RADVVLTVPARVL
-864 FAVWDPAAGGW
+864 AVWDQAAGGW
-875 AWPPG
+875 AWPRG
-880 TFTVEVGRSSR
+880 TFTIELGRSSR
-891 DLRLEMPVTGRR
+891 DLRLGVAITCG

>member
-1 MTAGPAPTQHPT
+1 MTTGPAPAQHPT
-13 GTVDGA
+13 STVDGA
-19 PPAPGTRAPAEQALL
+19 QPASGARAPAEQALL
-34 AALSVPDK
+34 AALSVQDK

-49 ANWRTHGA
+49 ANWRTHGS
-57 PAIGLRPMIVSD
+57 PAVGLRPMIVSD

-86 SLPCSSATGAT
+86 SLPCASATGAT
-97 WDTELITELAV
+97 WDTELITELAA

-158 GLQSAGVAATV
+158 GLQSAGVAATA
-169 KHFVGNDSETERWTY
+169 KHFVGNDSETERRSY
-184 DVIVSEQVLRELYMA
+184 DAIVSEQVLRELYLA

-208 GSALVMAAYNKVN
+208 GTALVMAAYNKVN
-221 GTPATE
+221 GTPATA

-237 GEWEFGGVVVSDWSA
+237 GEWGFDGVVVSDWSA
-252 ARTTVATAV
+252 ARSTVATAV

-268 PGPDGP
+268 PGPRGP

-285 GVIPESVIDDKVA
+285 GVVPESDIDDKVA
-298 RIMRLARRVGAL
+298 RIMRLARRLGAL
-310 AAPDGREAAAVSGG
+310 AAPDGQQAVTLTGES
-324 PAAGNGGPV
+324 AAGNGLVPAGNGGSV
-333 PDGNGS
+333 PDGK
-339 PVPAGRPVL
+339 
-348 DAGPVL
+348 PVL
-354 DGGPVLGAD
+354 DGGPLIDGR
-363 PVLDAGAV
+363 PV
-371 PDGAP
+371 PDGGPLIDGGP
-376 AGNRAVLMDPQLVR
+376 ARDRAVLMDPRLVR

-402 EGPVLPFDP
+402 EGPVLPLDA
-411 GRVGS
+411 GRIGS
-416 IALIGPNAVY
+416 VALIGPNAVY

-446 VALPAALAGQATVT
+446 VALPAALAGRASVT

-472 EPVAGSIRDPL
+472 EPAAGSIRDPL

-494 AGDGTLIRHEH
+494 DGDGALIGHEH
-505 RISTQLTWWDE
+505 RISTQFTWWDE

-521 VGWGEDGTIALLT
+521 VGWGKDGTITLLT
-534 RFRADVT
+534 RYRADVT
-541 GQHLIGVAG
+541 GPHLIGVAG

-558 DGVVVADTVTPVP
+558 DGVVAADTVTPVP

-584 RAAVRLQAGQEADV
+584 RAVADLQAGQEAEI
-598 RLDFHPAA
+598 RLDFQPAD
-606 GIDAPLAVSLGIA
+606 GVDAPLAVSLGIA
-619 ADDDE
+619 ADEDE
-624 DTMIAEAM
+624 DTMIAEAVQ
-632 RAAAD
+632 AAAR
-637 SAAAVVVVG
+637 SAAAVVIVG
-646 SAGAA
+646 SAMAA

-667 DELVTRIAAVNPR
+667 DELVTRVAAVNPQ

-690 VLMPWAD
+690 VLMPWAG

-718 VLLGRVEP
+718 VLLGRAEP

-738 SDCPVLH
+738 SDPPVLH

-770 IIPRFAFGHGLGY
+770 ITPMFPFGHGLGY
-783 TQWAYESVSLDG
+783 TQWAYESASLDG
-795 PGPAPGE
+795 PGPPPGE
-802 DARVRV
+802 DVCVRV

-831 RAGRP
+831 GAGRP

-864 FAVWDPAAGGW
+864 FAVWDPVAGGW
-875 AWPPG
+875 ARPPG

-891 DLRLEMPVTGRR
+891 DLRLGVPVTGRR

>member
-1 MTAGPAPTQHPT
+1 MTTGPAHTDHPASIVSAAAPAAGPQ
-13 GTVDGA
+13 
-19 PPAPGTRAPAEQALL
+19 APAERPLL
-34 AALSVPDK
+34 TALSVPDK

-49 ANWRTHGA
+49 ANWRIHGS
-57 PAIGLRPMIVSD
+57 PAVGLRPMIVSD

-86 SLPCSSATGAT
+86 CLPCPSACGAT
-97 WDTELITELAV
+97 WDTELITELAA
-108 ALGAEARGKGVDVL
+108 ALGQEARGKDVHVL

-158 GLQSAGVAATV
+158 GLQSAGVAATA

-184 DVIVSEQVLRELYMA
+184 DAVISEQVLRELYLA
-199 PFEACVTEA
+199 PFEACVREA
-208 GSALVMAAYNKVN
+208 GTALVMAAYNKVN

-227 HPWLLRKILK
+227 HPWLLRKVLK
-237 GEWEFGGVVVSDWSA
+237 GEWGFDGVVVSDWSA
-252 ARTTVATAV
+252 ARSTVATAV

-274 WGADLVQAVLD
+274 WGADLVHAVLD
-285 GVIPESVIDDKVA
+285 GVVPETDIDDKVA

-310 AAPDGREAAAVSGG
+310 TAPDGQEEVATTE
-324 PAAGNGGPV
+324 PADGNGAPVPAGNGGPV
-333 PDGNGS
+333 LDGEPILDGS
-339 PVPAGRPVL
+339 P
-348 DAGPVL
+348 
-354 DGGPVLGAD
+354 
-363 PVLDAGAV
+363 V

-376 AGNRAVLMDPQLVR
+376 ARDRSALIDPRLVR
-390 RVAAASFVLLRN
+390 RAAAASFVLLRN
-402 EGPVLPFDP
+402 EGQALPFDA
-411 GRVGS
+411 GRIGS
-416 IALIGPNAVY
+416 IALIGPNAAY

-466 TWTTVP
+466 TWATVP

-494 AGDGTLIRHEH
+494 DGDGTLIGDEH
-505 RISTQLTWWDE
+505 RISTQLAWWDE

-521 VGWGEDGTIALLT
+521 VGWGEDGTIVVRT
-534 RFRADVT
+534 RFRAST
-541 GQHLIGVAG
+541 AGPHLIGAAG

-558 DGVVVADTVTPVP
+558 DGTVVADRVTPVP
-571 ADPVQTMTRPGEV
+571 DDPVQTMTRPGEV
-584 RAAVRLQAGQEADV
+584 RAVTDLRAGQETEI
-598 RLDFHPAA
+598 RLDFQPAD
-606 GIDAPLAVSLGIA
+606 GVDAPLAVSLGIA
-619 ADDDE
+619 PDEDE
-624 DTMIAEAM
+624 DTMIAQAV
-632 RAAAD
+632 RAAA
-637 SAAAVVVVG
+637 SAAAAVVVVG
-646 SAGAA
+646 SAEAA

-667 DELVTRIAAVNPR
+667 DELVTRVAAVNPR

-697 DVAAVIYAWLP
+697 DVAAIIYAWLP

-718 VLLGRVEP
+718 VLLGRAEP

-738 SDCPVLH
+738 SDSPVLH
-745 AVPRDG
+745 VVPRDG
-751 RIDYAEGLL
+751 RVDYAEGLL
-760 IGYRGYDAAG
+760 VGYRGYDAAG
-770 IIPRFAFGHGLGY
+770 IAPMFAFGHGLGY
-783 TQWAYESVSLDG
+783 TQWAYESASVDG

-802 DARVRV
+802 VVRIRV

-817 GREIVQAYVASPVA
+817 GREIVQAYVAGPAAGAERPV
-831 RAGRP
+831 
-836 ARVLGAF
+836 RVLGAF
-843 AAVSAAPGE
+843 GTAAAAPGE
-852 RAEVVLTVPARA
+852 RADVVLTVPARVM
-864 FAVWDPAAGGW
+864 AVWDQAAGGW
-875 AWPPG
+875 AWPRG
-880 TFTVEVGRSSR
+880 TFTIEVGRSSR
-891 DLRLEMPVTGRR
+891 DLRLGVALTVG